1 MLGHLDTDI
10 RTVYYI
16 YVSAM
21 IDKSHKSAGQTG
33 RESHKRKHK
42 PKGVSDLVKMK
53 ELSVHEL
60 SVVRIDRYM
69 YRQIYV

>member
-1 MLGHLDTDI
+1 
-10 RTVYYI
+10 
-16 YVSAM
+16 M

-60 SVVRIDRYM
+60 SVVRIDRYT
-69 YRQIYV
+69 YR